1 MPFEAL
7 LLCMV
12 SEAIGKS
19 CGQTSEVDHVAQR
32 LPQRIPN
39 AQILTF
45 DYDTDAPKFAE
56 VSPDAE

>member
-1 MPFEAL
+1 

-39 AQILTF
+39 ARILTF